1 MYEYNYE
8 ESVRWMRAQSNN
20 EALVKDCY
28 LDEDN
33 VTAAKRFAA
42 SEEFAEALEILGLVD
57 SKSAK
62 VLDLGCGNGI
72 ASYAFASYGHQVS
85 AVDPDPSG
93 DVGLAAVK
101 NVSEILSTGSI
112 TTFQSFAES
121 LPFAE
126 NTFDVIY
133 ARQCLHHFSNLV
145 QALKECRR
153 VLKPGGL
160 FLACREHVVS
170 DDQQKKVFLEEH
182 ILHKLHGGENAYP
195 VQTYISAIEEAGFQ
209 MQKLYAPFD
218 TVINHFP
225 ASNAE
230 IQRWFSEALS
240 RKIGNSLASL
250 LVNVKFAENGFRKRL
265 SESCDAPGRLY
276 SFLATK

>member
-1 MYEYNYE
+1 MYTHNYE
-8 ESVRWMRAQSNN
+8 ESVHWMRAQSNN
-20 EALVKDCY
+20 ETLVKQCY

-33 VTAAKRFAA
+33 VAAARRFAA
-42 SEEFAEALEILGLVD
+42 SEEFKEVLEILGLTERKGV
-57 SKSAK
+57 K

-72 ASYAFASYGHQVS
+72 ASYAFASRGHEVS
-85 AVDPDPSG
+85 AVDPDPSA

-101 NVSEILSTGSI
+101 NVSQILSTGSI
-112 TTFQSFAES
+112 TTFQAFAES
-121 LPFAE
+121 LPFPE

-170 DDQQKKVFLEEH
+170 DEQQKQVFLEEH

-195 VQTYISAIEEAGFQ
+195 VQTYISAFEEARFQ
-209 MQKLYAPFD
+209 VLKSYAPFD

-225 ASNAE
+225 ASNTD
-230 IQRWFSEALS
+230 IRQRFSEALS
-240 RKIGNSLASL
+240 RKVGSGIAG
-250 LVNVKFAENGFRKRL
+250 LVINFKFAESAFRKRL
-265 SESCDAPGRLY
+265 SGSCDSPGRLY
-276 SFLATK
+276 SFLSTR